1 LTFAASNSYKLAVV
15 NLLKVN
21 ESLKKK
27 GYRSS
32 NLREAVLTILK
43 QNTGP
48 IAISVLTSGLEKLDL
63 KPNKTSIYREVDT
76 LLEEHIIEEFDLGE
90 GKKRYELKPAKGHH
104 HHLICTSCG
113 KVECLEM
120 DSDLE
125 KLTKQIELNTNYKIS
140 KHNLDFEGLCPKCK
154 KLL

>member
-1 LTFAASNSYKLAVV
+1 VV
-15 NLLKVN
+15 NLSKVS

-32 NLREAVLTILK
+32 GLREAVLTILK
-43 QNTGP
+43 QNIGP
-48 IAISVLTSGLEKLDL
+48 ITISVLTSGLEKLSL
-63 KPNKTSIYREVDT
+63 KPNKTSIYREMDT
-76 LLEEHIIEEFDLGE
+76 LLKEQVIEEFDLGE

-104 HHLICTSCG
+104 HHLICTNCG

-125 KLTKQIELNTNYKIS
+125 KLTKQIEHNTKYTIS
-140 KHNLDFEGLCPKCK
+140 KHNLDFEGLCPTCQIVNHPK
-154 KLL
+154 